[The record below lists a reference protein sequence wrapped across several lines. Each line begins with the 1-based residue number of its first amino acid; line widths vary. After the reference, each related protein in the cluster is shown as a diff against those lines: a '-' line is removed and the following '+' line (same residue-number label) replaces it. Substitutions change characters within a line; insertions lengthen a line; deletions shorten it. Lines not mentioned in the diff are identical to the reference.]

1 MKVMKRNSEDKSNS
15 NNISQTNSS
24 LNSINTQ
31 KSPLFD
37 DINNY
42 NQDKS
47 NKKIVSPSYEM
58 QTNENEH
65 HNKIEIPIKSIQTS
79 QQTRTLAQIREQL
92 ALKRKASASAAS
104 NSIAITT
111 NNQPSSPI
119 VNTIKTEINTQNET
133 IYQMIRSPSINN
145 STIPTKI
152 QQIEYSTSNTILPS
166 SLFTN
171 QPSNDSLLNTNH
183 NNNNNNSVTQF
194 LFDDFPE
201 TLDQFTASM
210 LDNINESTT
219 NHTNT
224 QINQQEKQQATL
236 NTQIIV
242 DFDSILQELKS
253 VGQAHQSEQETT
265 MIVENITS
273 NIKQEPQNDSQNQS
287 INSNETIS
295 PLKYQSTSDDF
306 LAFLS
311 SDPTASLPSI
321 NTMMLSTISTPTLP
335 TSSVQTPKKKGTK
348 SNNTSP
354 KIKKETST
362 IIKSKAIKKT
372 KKDILDSES
381 LQQIL
386 IKTNGE
392 FVEPMHIVLASPI
405 KYQPSTTSYSP
416 IAPATLKKNNNN
428 NNNTNTNDT
437 SSSWITTNI
446 SQTTKNAQ
454 ALALKAVARN
464 QVAKINLQQQQ
475 QQQQQAMDT
484 SNYDPSL
491 SRPTLLVARTDS
503 SSTLN
508 TQQQT
513 LQARLNAFVVN
524 VPQQQSTKL
533 IPTSTTATL
542 TPQQQVFLQQII
554 RRDSPSLTT
563 TAAAAV
569 SESTT
574 TTTSIGNLVQQHQQ
588 AISTTVRVPTTTST
602 TTFIQQPQIPIRT
615 MSQLSNG
622 TDSIRKQQLFESL
635 SLSLA
640 NNRTMN
646 YKCTC
651 ECKPLIACK
660 KCGAYCHDDCIGQ
673 TKLCGNCL
681 VMTPC

>member
-484 SNYDPSL
+484 S
-491 SRPTLLVARTDS
+491 
-503 SSTLN
+503 
-508 TQQQT
+508 
-513 LQARLNAFVVN
+513 
-524 VPQQQSTKL
+524 K
-533 IPTSTTATL
+533 I
-542 TPQQQVFLQQII
+542 
-554 RRDSPSLTT
+554 
-563 TAAAAV
+563 
-569 SESTT
+569 
-574 TTTSIGNLVQQHQQ
+574 
-588 AISTTVRVPTTTST
+588 
-602 TTFIQQPQIPIRT
+602 
-615 MSQLSNG
+615 
-622 TDSIRKQQLFESL
+622 
-635 SLSLA
+635 
-640 NNRTMN
+640 
-646 YKCTC
+646 
-651 ECKPLIACK
+651 
-660 KCGAYCHDDCIGQ
+660 
-673 TKLCGNCL
+673 
-681 VMTPC
+681 